1 MTAGEGL
8 SLAWKV
14 FLQEAI
20 AAVEAAEVMGME
32 AKPLAMFYVRAAA
45 VRDAVEQV
53 MQAMDDIDK
62 ELRVWKADGTW
73 EYRIARLHAAKL
85 GVVKPTSM
93 S

>member
-1 MTAGEGL
+1 MTPGEGL
-8 SLAWKV
+8 TLAWKV

-20 AAVEAAEVMGME
+20 AAVEAAEVMGMD
-32 AKPLAMFYVRAAA
+32 AKPLAMFYMRAAA
-45 VRDAVEQV
+45 VRDSVELV

-62 ELRVWKADGTW
+62 ELRVWKETGEW

-85 GVVKPTSM
+85 GIVKADTM